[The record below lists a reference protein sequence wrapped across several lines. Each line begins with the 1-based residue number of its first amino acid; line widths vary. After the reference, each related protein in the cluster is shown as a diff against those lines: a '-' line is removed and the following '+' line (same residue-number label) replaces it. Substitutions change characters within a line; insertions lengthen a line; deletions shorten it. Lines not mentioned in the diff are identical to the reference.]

1 MKRTVLKFVLLSLIF
16 IGTIA
21 TYFVITMDKEVE
33 DDNIM
38 RTATLPITYMQY
50 NGETV
55 NTLHGYTV
63 DMDAKY
69 MRDSITPISEDKTVS
84 IRVETYQNV
93 IAGVSYEL
101 RSLDTTRLI
110 EKKNVDE
117 YEIIGT
123 KIQATLNLSRIIED
137 NEEYLLLVKIV
148 TEKHGEINYYT
159 RVILQNY
166 IDIAEHI
173 NFVTGFS
180 ESTLDKE
187 DAKEYMPYLEP
198 KASSDNTNLA
208 KVDLYSSFNN
218 VTWGSLEVTR
228 VSAPIITIKELLN
241 DVGCYE
247 LNYKVKAKNELGIY
261 EYYNVS
267 EYFRIRQGIN
277 VMYLYVYEREM
288 NQIFDCN
295 TRNVSGTRINMGLD
309 SDLYVE
315 TNCSKTGSYVS
326 FVKERN
332 LWLMDMSKNQMV
344 CIMSFESGSD
354 SDIRDVFNENDIEI
368 VSTDSSGN
376 VLFMVYGYMNKG
388 EHEGEVGTAL
398 YTYNREK
405 NNVKE
410 LVFISTNRPFEI
422 QKGQIGKFAYI
433 TKDNIIYLM
442 VEDNIYT
449 ITMDSNEYVQLANHL
464 QKGNFIINGDNNM
477 VAWHE
482 NGSIYSADSIRVID
496 VAKEKDYKIKAEEGD
511 YIKVI
516 GFVGNDMVYGLCHQS
531 DIYVDEYGDTV
542 FPMYKIFISIYG
554 DEEKIE
560 EYQKDNIYI
569 KDVSIYENMLKLT
582 RVSKDETGNFVN
594 ISDDQIV
601 NKVEENN
608 ATITQSTIVTDLK
621 LTELIVKFAYTV
633 TCEDELSVI
642 KTNEVEFA
650 NVNDIGRD
658 DEYEDSSYYVYAQGH
673 MILKTA
679 KIKEAI
685 ETASAQY
692 GVVVDSSGKYVWA
705 RLSKLDNKVVP
716 SATDAASP
724 NYQNIKD
731 ILDNPNIKAL
741 DVSTL
746 KLEDILYYTTK
757 EIPVLTQLEDY
768 GIVAI
773 SGYSGYLG
781 NVDTIYFRTFDG
793 TSFNMGI
800 NVAENEIIKRGQ
812 RYIAILD

>member
-800 NVAENEIIKRGQ
+800 NVAENEIIKSGQ

>member
-410 LVFISTNRPFEI
+410 LVFISTNKPFEI

-685 ETASAQY
+685 ETASSQY

-800 NVAENEIIKRGQ
+800 NVAENEIIKSGQ

>member
-187 DAKEYMPYLEP
+187 AAKEYMPYLEP

-800 NVAENEIIKRGQ
+800 NVAENEIIKSGQ

>member
-309 SDLYVE
+309 SDLYDE

-800 NVAENEIIKRGQ
+800 NVAENEIIKSGQ

>member
-685 ETASAQY
+685 ETASSQY

-800 NVAENEIIKRGQ
+800 NVAENEIIKSGQ

>member
-410 LVFISTNRPFEI
+410 LVFISTNKPFEI

-800 NVAENEIIKRGQ
+800 NVAENEIIKSGQ

>member
-621 LTELIVKFAYTV
+621 LTELLVKFAYTV

-800 NVAENEIIKRGQ
+800 NVAENEIIKSGQ